1 MKISYIYPQ
10 DLEAEMESV
19 WNALLRKFTKDYGME
34 DIPTIADVTVHS
46 LNDSYFDYEVDDYAS
61 HRFTLKQRIKVRK
74 TENTIKIVSEAVT
87 YCDDERTEEAE
98 TELIVFTQKNIDTSI
113 DKAKVR
119 ELQRYHE
126 GC

>member
-1 MKISYIYPQ
+1 MKISYIYPHN
-10 DLEAEMESV
+10 LEAEMEIM
-19 WNALLRKFTKDYGME
+19 WNTLIRKFTKDYGME
-34 DIPTIADVTVHS
+34 NIPTVADVTIHS

-61 HRFTLKQRIKVRK
+61 HRFTFNQRVKLRK

-87 YCDDERTEEAE
+87 YCDDERTEETE

-113 DKAKVR
+113 DQSKVM